1 MIRVVLALLCLSTPA
16 WAMQDPR
23 EALANPVQEQR
34 AQALFHDLRCVVC
47 QNQTIAES
55 DAAIAR
61 DMRKLVRDR
70 IESGATDIDIVN
82 ELHRN
87 YGDFVLMTPPFDPRT
102 WILWGMPLLILGV
115 GGFVAVRSLSRA
127 SNMDDPS

>member
-23 EALANPVQEQR
+23 EALANPAQEQR

>member
-1 MIRVVLALLCLSTPA
+1 MIRVFLFLILLSAPA

-23 EALANPVQEQR
+23 EALANPTQERR

-70 IESGATDIDIVN
+70 IESGATDSDIIN

-87 YGDFVLMTPPFDPRT
+87 YGDFVLMTPPLDPRT
-102 WILWGMPLLILGV
+102 WILWGMPVLILV
-115 GGFVAVRSLSRA
+115 IGGFVAARSLRRA
-127 SNMDDPS
+127 STMDDPS

>member
-1 MIRVVLALLCLSTPA
+1 MIRVFLALLLLSTPA

-23 EALANPVQEQR
+23 EILADPVQESR
-34 AQALFHDLRCVVC
+34 AQDLFHDLRCVVC
-47 QNQTIAES
+47 QNQSIAES

-70 IESGATDIDIVN
+70 IESGASDADIIN

-87 YGDFVLMTPPFDPRT
+87 YGDFVLMTPPVDPRT
-102 WILWGMPLLILGV
+102 WILWGMPIIILGL
-115 GGFVAVRSLSRA
+115 GGFVAMRSLRRA
-127 SNMDDPS
+127 ANMDDPS